1 MPAVR
6 TPRTSRP
13 AVWARESL
21 PKSHTRP
28 RGLDPGSPTCASPCP
43 LPTALGIFWPWPL
56 AVAQERLGELKEL
69 LDAELI
75 SQAEFDAQRANIIQS
90 L

>member
-1 MPAVR
+1 
-6 TPRTSRP
+6 
-13 AVWARESL
+13 
-21 PKSHTRP
+21 
-28 RGLDPGSPTCASPCP
+28 
-43 LPTALGIFWPWPL
+43 L